1 MSETRK
7 KRKQKELIQW
17 IASLIIVVAIA
28 FIIRTFVV
36 CPVMVKGISM
46 EPNFHHG
53 DIVLVNR
60 LEYRFSEPKK
70 DDIVICDYES
80 STNEKKIIK
89 RVIGVGGDTIDF
101 VWTDH
106 KYYTLELNG
115 ENVAE
120 PYINE
125 DMYHLGDISLPYKVG
140 EGEYFVMGDNRN
152 ESNDSRYAQVGT
164 IKKKNITG
172 KVFMSLKP
180 FRIIK

>member
-70 DDIVICDYES
+70 DDIVIVKS
-80 STNEKKIIK
+80 P
-89 RVIGVGGDTIDF
+89 VGMPGRAIRNDF
-101 VWTDH
+101 VKAHETEKEKITH
-106 KYYTLELNG
+106 CFACLEGCNPADTPYCITMALIRAVRSNNEYDTSLVFCG
-115 ENVAE
+115 ENA
-120 PYINE
+120 
-125 DMYHLGDISLPYKVG
+125 YKV
-140 EGEYFVMGDNRN
+140 D
-152 ESNDSRYAQVGT
+152 
-164 IKKKNITG
+164 KITTV
-172 KVFMSLKP
+172 KEIFDELTAE
-180 FRIIK
+180 